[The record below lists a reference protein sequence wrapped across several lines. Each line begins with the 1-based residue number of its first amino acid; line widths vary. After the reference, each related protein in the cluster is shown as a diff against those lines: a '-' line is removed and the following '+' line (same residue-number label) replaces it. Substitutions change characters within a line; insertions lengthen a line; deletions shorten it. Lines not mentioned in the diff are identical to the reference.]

1 MIRTVFSSS
10 LLHGARATSARQ
22 GVRTYAS
29 APSSGGSSSN
39 LPLILGGAGVAGLGA
54 WVLMGGMGSADA
66 KKAAGSVANAVPGV
80 GAPAA
85 LNKDEWREFKLKE
98 IIPYNHDSAT

>member
-54 WVLMGGMGSADA
+54 WVLMGGNSDGA